1 MLQQAQTELMRC
13 REDTTERDAAK
24 TNFDALSAESATVR
38 SLQLAQGK
46 LAEAERVLQTAI
58 NNASK

>member
-1 MLQQAQTELMRC
+1 MRC